1 MIKLLGSTLMAAA
14 FLLPTGL
21 AAQVSRLS
29 PSSETK
35 VGLEVSK
42 TFMGDLGFGW
52 YTSVVRGR
60 LLTPV
65 GTKTHL
71 MIDWGLSMASLSGTS
86 SGTLS
91 NPEIGLVFSNEA
103 GASTGFFSVVL
114 PIAKAFGD
122 DDFATLTGFLSD
134 IETPERFVP
143 ELWSINAGLTPSV
156 PVGPRTTLDFVAVG
170 SAKLPDGDG
179 DPELFARYGLGIS
192 RDTDFLRLYA
202 ELTGLAILS
211 EGDLSF
217 GERSIHQV
225 SVGIDGLTGGPGLFI
240 RVPLD
245 DAFDSVD
252 ATVGIT
258 FTF

>member
-1 MIKLLGSTLMAAA
+1 M
-14 FLLPTGL
+14 
-21 AAQVSRLS
+21 
-29 PSSETK
+29 
-35 VGLEVSK
+35 
-42 TFMGDLGFGW
+42 
-52 YTSVVRGR
+52 
-60 LLTPV
+60 TPV

-71 MIDWGLSMASLSGTS
+71 MIDWGLSIASLSGTS
-86 SGTLS
+86 SATLS

-103 GASTGFFSVVL
+103 GASTGYVSVVV
-114 PIAKAFGD
+114 PIAKEFGD
-122 DDFATLTGFLSD
+122 DDFATLTGFFSD
-134 IETPERFVP
+134 IEHPERFVP

-156 PVGPRTTLDFVAVG
+156 PVGPETTLDFVAVA
-170 SAKLPDGDG
+170 SVKIPDGNSDT
-179 DPELFARYGLGIS
+179 ELFARYGVGMS
-192 RDTDFLRLYA
+192 RDTDVLHFYA

-217 GERSIHQV
+217 GERTIHQV

>member
-1 MIKLLGSTLMAAA
+1 MIRLLGSTLMAAA

-42 TFMGDLGFGW
+42 TFMGDFDFGW
-52 YTSVVRGR
+52 YTSVARGR

-71 MIDWGLSMASLSGTS
+71 MIDWGLSIASLSGTS
-86 SGTLS
+86 SATLS

-103 GASTGFFSVVL
+103 GASTGYVSVVV
-114 PIAKAFGD
+114 PIAKEFGD
-122 DDFATLTGFLSD
+122 DDFATLTGFFSD
-134 IETPERFVP
+134 IEHPERFVP

-156 PVGPRTTLDFVAVG
+156 PVGPETTLDFVAVA
-170 SAKLPDGDG
+170 SVKIPDGNSDT
-179 DPELFARYGLGIS
+179 ELFARYGVGMS
-192 RDTDFLRLYA
+192 RDTDVLHFYA
-202 ELTGLAILS
+202 ELTGLAFLS

-217 GERSIHQV
+217 GERTIHQV

-252 ATVGIT
+252 ATIGIT